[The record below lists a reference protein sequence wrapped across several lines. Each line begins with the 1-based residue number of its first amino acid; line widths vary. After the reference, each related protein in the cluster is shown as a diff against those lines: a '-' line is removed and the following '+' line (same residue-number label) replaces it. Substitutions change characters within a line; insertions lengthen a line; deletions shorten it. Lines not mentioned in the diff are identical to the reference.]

1 MYEIRTILGVQTTND
16 LLRVMQLANSEAQ
29 RFNHEYIGTEH
40 VLLALI
46 KLGDGIAANVLRKL
60 DVDVQ
65 KVRLELEN
73 SMKSGPNKVY
83 MGKLPQTPGMKNVG
97 NTQWRKPET

>member
-1 MYEIRTILGVQTTND
+1 MYERFTD
-16 LLRVMQLANSEAQ
+16 DAHWVMQRANSKAQ

-46 KLGDGIAANVLRKL
+46 KLGEPMAANVLRKL

-73 SMKSGPNKVY
+73 SR
-83 MGKLPQTPGMKNVG
+83 T
-97 NTQWRKPET
+97 R